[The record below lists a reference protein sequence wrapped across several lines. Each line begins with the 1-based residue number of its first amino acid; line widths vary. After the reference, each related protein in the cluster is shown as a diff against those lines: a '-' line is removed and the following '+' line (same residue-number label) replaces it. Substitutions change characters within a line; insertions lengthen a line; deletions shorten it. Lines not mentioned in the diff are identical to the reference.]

1 MESTSAKSLPR
12 TFIEANAS
20 TLERGGKQCAREAKE
35 HFGRWLWAFRNLP
48 KEQFQAICGLLLL
61 VHWCRQAVTERKD
74 VPKTEA
80 PCDQLREDLSDAFT
94 GRFVSAPIQFL
105 AETVEHYRI
114 PKQFVFE
121 PLEAFDRM
129 WRFGQPANE
138 AEMMATATRLGGA
151 LMRQLVHVLGIEK
164 PDFEQAAMKLGQGLN
179 LTWWLMALPED
190 LRQDTLHLAKSDF
203 ENCQLKPEKI
213 LWPEP
218 AKELSHLVRSYGHRI
233 DQLFAAGSSLY
244 HHLNYDGQ
252 RVLRTLMGIGWKAL
266 SNARLD
272 PQKLRE
278 PNGSFTEKD
287 LFSLKARQFLGLDS
301 PMPFGSE
308 NSDHH

>member
-1 MESTSAKSLPR
+1 MESTSAKPLPR
-12 TFIEANAS
+12 SFIEANAS
-20 TLERGGKQCAREAKE
+20 TLERGGKQCVREAKE
-35 HFGRWLWAFRNLP
+35 HFGKWLWAFRNLP
-48 KEQFQAICGLLLL
+48 KEQYQAVCGLAML
-61 VHWCRQAVTERKD
+61 VHWCQQAVAERKN
-74 VPKTEA
+74 VPRTEA

-105 AETVEHYRI
+105 AETVDHYRI

-138 AEMMATATRLGGA
+138 SEMMATATRLGGA

-164 PDFEQAAMKLGQGLN
+164 PDFEQAAMKLGQGLC
-179 LTWWLMALPED
+179 LTWWLMGLPED
-190 LRQDTLHLAKSDF
+190 IRQDSVRLAKSDF
-203 ENCQLKPEKI
+203 DTCQLKPEKI

-218 AKELSHLVRSYGHRI
+218 VKELNHLVRLYGHRI
-233 DQLFAAGSSLY
+233 DQLFAAGSGLY

-272 PQKLRE
+272 PQRLRE
-278 PNGSFTEKD
+278 PHGAFTEKD
-287 LFSLKARQFLGLDS
+287 LFSLRARQFLGLDS
-301 PMPFGSE
+301 PMPFGT
-308 NSDHH
+308 DHEEHH